1 MTHEASNPEFK
12 NSATDGT
19 RIKHGYRKAKM
30 AAKEHREHRADEN
43 QGKGGEINHEPCE
56 KRKPFRRGMIGQTFT
71 WEKAVRKWEKVGKKE
86 GRGRVFPAFSHHFP
100 AFPTFSHLIFFGRTK
115 SAEKG

>member
-1 MTHEASNPEFK
+1 
-12 NSATDGT
+12 
-19 RIKHGYRKAKM
+19 M

-71 WEKAVRKWEKVGKKE
+71 WEKAGRRRVGSGKRREK
-86 GRGRVFPAFSHHFP
+86 RWQRARVSRLFAPFPGI
-100 AFPTFSHLIFFGRTK
+100 SHLFPLKFFMKNQNSRILARGMIGGGIG
-115 SAEKG
+115 EDL

>member
-71 WEKAVRKWEKVGKKE
+71 WEKAGRRRVGSGKRWEE
-86 GRGRVFPAFSHHFP
+86 RWQRARVSRLFP
-100 AFPTFSHLIFFGRTK
+100 AFPTFSHLDFL
-115 SAEKG
+115 